1 MTKTP
6 IWSQEKFLKA
16 YHFAAR
22 AHRGQKYSGTGLPY
36 LMHISFV
43 TMEVCAALTV
53 EKVDDPDL
61 AVQSAILHDVIED
74 TSVTKSRLKE
84 EFGKAVA
91 NGVDA
96 LSKNKELKKK
106 DRLQD
111 SIERI
116 LEQPTEIWMVKLA
129 DRISNLQEPPFHWSK
144 ERREKQIK
152 TSTFIYESLKGG
164 SGYLA
169 NRLDEKIKAF
179 KQFK

>member
-1 MTKTP
+1 MTKES

-22 AHRGQKYSGTGLPY
+22 AHRGQEYSGTGLPY
-36 LMHISFV
+36 MMHISFV

-53 EKVDDPDL
+53 ESVDDPDL

-74 TSVTKSRLKE
+74 TGVTKSRLKE
-84 EFGKAVA
+84 LFGKHVA

-96 LSKNKELKKK
+96 LSKNKKLKKK

-116 LEQPTEIWMVKLA
+116 LKQPPEIWMVKLA
-129 DRISNLQEPPFHWSK
+129 DRISNLQAPPFQWSK
-144 ERREKQIK
+144 ERRERQIL
-152 TSTFIYESLKGG
+152 TSISIYESLKDG
-164 SGYLA
+164 SDYLA
-169 NRLDEKIKAF
+169 NRLDKKIKEF
-179 KQFK
+179 KQSK